1 MKVAPT
7 LNHPRPLMIR
17 RPGSRF
23 DETSLIASARGG
35 DRASFDVLVDR
46 YRLKVRSYL
55 VRRLP
60 ASEVDDVLQESLI
73 AAWKAVPAYEGRS
86 EFKTWLIAITQ
97 YKLQDHFR
105 HRRIA
110 HVDIDALGQE
120 PSGLEPAFDRFDLA
134 ETVRP
139 ILEALAPP
147 KAAILELYYGQRMT
161 FEEIARHLG
170 KNTSTVKY
178 HFYQAH
184 ATVAA
189 ALTEVEA
196 G

>member
-1 MKVAPT
+1 MARFRVTEKELHGDPGHGMKVSAT
-7 LNHPRPLMIR
+7 LSHQRPSMIR
-17 RPGSRF
+17 RPGSRY
-23 DETSLIASARGG
+23 DEASLIAAARNG

-46 YRLKVRSYL
+46 YRQKVRAYL

-60 ASEVDDVLQESLI
+60 AGDVDDVLQESLI

-105 HRRIA
+105 RQRVMP
-110 HVDIDALGQE
+110 VDIDGLTQE
-120 PSGLEPAFDRFDLA
+120 PSGVEPAFDRFDLS

-139 ILEALAPP
+139 ILESLAPP

-161 FEEIARHLG
+161 FEEIA
-170 KNTSTVKY
+170 
-178 HFYQAH
+178 
-184 ATVAA
+184 
-189 ALTEVEA
+189 
-196 G
+196 

>member
-1 MKVAPT
+1 MT
-7 LNHPRPLMIR
+7 R
-17 RPGSRF
+17 RPGSRS
-23 DETSLIASARGG
+23 DEASLIACARSG
-35 DRASFDVLVDR
+35 DRASFDVLADR
-46 YRLKVRSYL
+46 YRLKLRSFL

-60 ASEVDDVLQESLI
+60 AGEVDDVLQESLI
-73 AAWKAVPAYEGRS
+73 AAWKAVPSYEGRS

-105 HRRIA
+105 RQRVPPIA
-110 HVDIDALGQE
+110 IDSFGQE
-120 PSGLEPAFDRFDLA
+120 PSAVEPAFDRFDLV

-161 FEEIARHLG
+161 FEEIAQHLG
-170 KNTSTVKY
+170 RNTSTVKY

-184 ATVAA
+184 ETVAA
-189 ALTEVEA
+189 ALTA
-196 G
+196 GDKA

>member
-1 MKVAPT
+1 
-7 LNHPRPLMIR
+7 MIR
-17 RPGSRF
+17 RSASRL
-23 DETSLIASARGG
+23 DEDSLIACAQGG
-35 DRASFDVLVDR
+35 DRASFDVLADR
-46 YRLKVRSYL
+46 YRAKVHSYL
-55 VRRLP
+55 ARRLP
-60 ASEVDDVLQESLI
+60 AGDVEDVLQDSFI
-73 AAWKAVPAYEGRS
+73 AAWKALPAYEGRS

-105 HRRIA
+105 RQRTA
-110 HVDIDALGQE
+110 TVDIDDLGQE
-120 PSGLEPAFDRFDLA
+120 PSGVEAAFGQFDLA
-134 ETVRP
+134 ESVRP

-184 ATVAA
+184 DTVAA
-189 ALTEVEA
+189 ALTERDQ

>member
-1 MKVAPT
+1 
-7 LNHPRPLMIR
+7 MIR
-17 RPGSRF
+17 RSGSRF
-23 DETSLIASARGG
+23 DEAALIDSARAG

-46 YRLKVRSYL
+46 YRPKVRAYL

-60 ASEVDDVLQESLI
+60 SADVDDVLQETLV
-73 AAWKAVPAYEGRS
+73 AAWKAVAAYEGRS

-105 HRRIA
+105 RQRVPHA
-110 HVDIDALGQE
+110 DIDALSHE
-120 PSGLEPAFDRFDLA
+120 PSAVENAFEQFDLA

-139 ILEALAPP
+139 VLEGLAPP

-161 FEEIARHLG
+161 FEEIARHIG

-184 ATVAA
+184 ETVAA
-189 ALTEVEA
+189 ALKEA
-196 G
+196 EPR

>member
-1 MKVAPT
+1 
-7 LNHPRPLMIR
+7 
-17 RPGSRF
+17 
-23 DETSLIASARGG
+23 
-35 DRASFDVLVDR
+35 
-46 YRLKVRSYL
+46 L

-60 ASEVDDVLQESLI
+60 AGDVDDVLQDSLI

-105 HRRIA
+105 RQRVA
-110 HVDIDALGQE
+110 PVDIDSFGQE
-120 PSGLEPAFDRFDLA
+120 PSGIEPAFDRFELA

-139 ILEALAPP
+139 ILEALPPP
-147 KAAILELYYGQRMT
+147 KGAILELYYGQRMT

-184 ATVAA
+184 ATIAT
-189 ALTEVEA
+189 ALAV
-196 G
+196 GDQL

>member
-1 MKVAPT
+1 
-7 LNHPRPLMIR
+7 MIR

>member
-1 MKVAPT
+1 
-7 LNHPRPLMIR
+7 MIR

-23 DETSLIASARGG
+23 DEESLIAGARGG
-35 DRASFDVLVDR
+35 DRASFDVLADR

-55 VRRLP
+55 IKRLP
-60 ASEVDDVLQESLI
+60 AVDVDDVLQESMI
-73 AAWKAVPAYEGRS
+73 AAWKAIPSYEGRS

-105 HRRIA
+105 RQKSST
-110 HVDIDALGQE
+110 VDIDSLGQE
-120 PSGLEPAFDRFDLA
+120 PSGAEPAFDRFDLS

-139 ILEALAPP
+139 ILESLAPP

-184 ATVAA
+184 ETVAA
-189 ALTEVEA
+189 ALADGEQR
-196 G
+196 